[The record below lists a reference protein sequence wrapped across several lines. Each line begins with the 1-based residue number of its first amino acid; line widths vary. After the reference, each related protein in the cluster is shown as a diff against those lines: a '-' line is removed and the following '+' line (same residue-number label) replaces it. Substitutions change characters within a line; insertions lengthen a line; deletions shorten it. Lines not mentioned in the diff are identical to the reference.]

1 MNIDYKKLIPAEI
14 SDEFA
19 YHLGDFLYSLA
30 IAFDDMHLVHAMRY
44 EKAII
49 EGKVKPKDRLTKSK
63 SGVQS

>member
-1 MNIDYKKLIPAEI
+1 MNINYKKLIPTEI

-49 EGKVKPKDRLTKSK
+49 EGKVKPKGSSIKPK
-63 SGVQS
+63 SGAQS

>member
-1 MNIDYKKLIPAEI
+1 MKIDYKKLIPTKI

-30 IAFDDMHLVHAMRY
+30 IAFDDMHIAHVMRY

-49 EGKVKPKDRLTKSK
+49 DGKVKPKDDSTKPK
-63 SGVQS
+63 SGGQS